1 MPALTWTVLY
11 FTVIMF
17 AMMGYVLYQFHQ
29 ALGLKVRIS
38 FARSSSNPATR
49 AAIAQADPMAEA
61 VASKV
66 ATGELDAAIDIADE
80 QRRQYPEDLAIQE
93 RYQTLLL
100 AAGRTERALGHG
112 QAYLNLLLRLGRAE
126 QALDLL
132 KRLRG
137 VDAAFLPVRPD
148 AIPPLAD
155 AAFRRRDA
163 NTTVALVRGFDKRHL
178 MAPPVPGDQQRAR
191 DEAAGMGHV
200 SHATLDVELLLQ
212 EFVSDPDRQENDR
225 RRLDVIEVEQELV
238 EEANAPA
245 AVEGHVH
252 VHQAG
257 DRARG
262 AEAYAQ

>member
-1 MPALTWTVLY
+1 VRPTPSACSSPGSRDWLILPALTWTLLY
-11 FTVIMF
+11 FTLIMF

-38 FARSSSNPATR
+38 FARSSSNPAAR

-100 AAGRTERALGHG
+100 AAGRTERALAHG
-112 QAYLNLLLRLGRAE
+112 QTYLGLLLRLGRAE

-137 VDAAFLPVRPD
+137 VDGAFLPERPD
-148 AIPPLAD
+148 AVLPLAE
-155 AAFRRRDA
+155 AAFGRRDA
-163 NTTVALVRGFDKRHL
+163 DTTVALVRGFDKRHPRHPDIPGVYFLSARL
-178 MAPPVPGDQQRAR
+178 M
-191 DEAAGMGHV
+191 
-200 SHATLDVELLLQ
+200 SELLRRDPTALTILRGLQ
-212 EFVSDPDRQENDR
+212 HKYPEHPVT
-225 RRLDVIEVEQELV
+225 
-238 EEANAPA
+238 AAAAPYLA
-245 AVEGHVH
+245 ALEKLQPG
-252 VHQAG
+252 
-257 DRARG
+257 RG
-262 AEAYAQ
+262 